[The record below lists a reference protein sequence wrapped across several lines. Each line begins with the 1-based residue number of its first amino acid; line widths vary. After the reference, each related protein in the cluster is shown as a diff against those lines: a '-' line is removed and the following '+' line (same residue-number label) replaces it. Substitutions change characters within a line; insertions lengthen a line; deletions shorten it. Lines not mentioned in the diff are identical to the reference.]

1 MLLGLTLFGVMALA
15 PSGQA
20 SPPSLVVTCS
30 AQPSTVAP
38 GGTVTITAT
47 GFSAQNRHMSFSFKA
62 SSGRI
67 SPVGPTTATLKT
79 NADSPATITATCNV
93 VDDRGAEA
101 SQTTTVTVRQP

>member
-1 MLLGLTLFGVMALA
+1 MLIPLTLAMALLALPQA
-15 PSGQA
+15 P
-20 SPPSLVVTCS
+20 PPSLVITCS
-30 AQPSTVAP
+30 ASPSTVAP
-38 GGTVTITAT
+38 GGTVTIKAT

-67 SPVGPTTATLKT
+67 SAASATTATLQIT
-79 NADSPATITATCNV
+79 ADSPAAINATCNV